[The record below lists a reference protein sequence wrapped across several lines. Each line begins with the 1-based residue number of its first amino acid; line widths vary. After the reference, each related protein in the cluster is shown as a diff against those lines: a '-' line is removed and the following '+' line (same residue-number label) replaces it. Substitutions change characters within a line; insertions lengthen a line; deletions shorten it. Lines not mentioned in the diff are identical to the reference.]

1 MTNPQTAASPLP
13 APRGQATKYRAVLDA
28 ATAIF
33 CATGIRGASIDA
45 IAARAG
51 VSRQTVYNQMGDKEA
66 LFSAVV
72 KDLADKASAKLFEVL
87 AAFPESPASIEAAL
101 VDFAEGLVTNWVCDP
116 DCAAL
121 RRLMD
126 NEGQRHPELFLPW
139 KQHGPGRTWPVIAAR
154 FSALVRQGV
163 LDIDDVEL
171 AARQF
176 MTLVHGDLTNFER
189 LGERPTQAEMH
200 VSAVQAVRFF
210 LRAYGVRPGR
220 PLR

>member
-1 MTNPQTAASPLP
+1 MSNPLP
-13 APRGQATKYRAVLDA
+13 AGVPPTLPRGHAAKYRSVLDA
-28 ATAIF
+28 ATVIF
-33 CATGIRGASIDA
+33 CATGMTGASIDA

-66 LFSAVV
+66 LFAAVV
-72 KDLADKASAKLFEVL
+72 KYLADKASAKLFEVL
-87 AAFPESPASIEAAL
+87 AAFPERPADIEAAL
-101 VDFAEGLVTNWVCDP
+101 IAFAEGLIVNWVCDA

-126 NEGQRHPELFLPW
+126 SEGQRHPELFTAW

-154 FSALVRQGV
+154 FSALVRHGL

-189 LGERPTQAEMH
+189 LGERPSREEMH
-200 VSAVQAVRFF
+200 TSSVQAVRFF
-210 LRAYGVRPGR
+210 LRAYGVRRGSPAR
-220 PLR
+220 